1 MQVAF
6 IALSV
11 KKRSWTQPMRRVLFG
26 LIGLVQSGWV
36 WAQTTNT
43 ESVTFVATPPK
54 TAQVYIVHDP
64 DATSAFS
71 PNPNVVQAMVNRAIT
86 NLTGKPT
93 VAAAWLSLVSAQ
105 DTVGIKVLST
115 PGATGGTR
123 PAVVAAVVQGLLA
136 AKLPPRQIVVWDK
149 HLGDLRLAGYVEL
162 ADRFGIRVAGSA
174 AAGYDEA
181 NYYDKPFLGQLVW
194 GDHEFG
200 LRGDGIGRRSFV
212 SRLVAR
218 ELTRIINVAP
228 LLNHNMMGVSGNL
241 FSLSLGSVDNTLR
254 FEADGDRLA
263 TAVPEILALPAL
275 GDRVVLNVIDALVCQ
290 YEGRQRP
297 MLHYSTALN
306 QLWFSKDAVAL
317 DVLALEE
324 MNRQRQLHGVSVV
337 TNATEVYLNAAIMDL
352 GVSDRSQIRVET
364 VP

>member
-1 MQVAF
+1 
-6 IALSV
+6 
-11 KKRSWTQPMRRVLFG
+11 MRRVFSG
-26 LIGLVQSGWV
+26 LIGLVQSCWV
-36 WAQTTNT
+36 WAQTTDT
-43 ESVTFVATPPK
+43 ESASFVPTPPK
-54 TAQVYIVHDP
+54 TAQVFVVHDR
-64 DATSAFS
+64 DATYAYN
-71 PNPNVVQAMVNRAIT
+71 PNPDVIQSMVNRALT

-93 VAAAWLSLVSAQ
+93 VAAAWLSLVSTQ
-105 DTVGIKVLST
+105 DTVGIKVVST

-149 HLGDLRLAGYVEL
+149 HLADLRLAGYFEL
-162 ADRFGIRVAGSA
+162 AERFGTRVAGSA
-174 AAGYDEA
+174 AAGYDET
-181 NYYDKPFLGQLVW
+181 NHYDKPFLGQLVW

-200 LRGDGIGRRSFV
+200 RRGEGIGRKSFV
-212 SRLVAR
+212 SRLVSR
-218 ELTRIINVAP
+218 ELTKIINIAP
-228 LLNHNMMGVSGNL
+228 LLNHNLAGVSGNL
-241 FSLSLGSVDNTLR
+241 FSLTLGSVDNTLR
-254 FEADGDRLA
+254 FETDSDRLA
-263 TAVPEILALPAL
+263 AAIPEIWAMPGL
-275 GDRVVLNVIDALVCQ
+275 GDRVVLNVMDALICQ

-297 MLHYSTALN
+297 LLHYSTMLN

-352 GVSDRSQIRVET
+352 GVSDRSHIRVET